1 MSVFEASGHFRVVT
15 ALLGRKELYVGHPE
29 EEREPIQ
36 EESASFPDCFSS
48 VSSFLYHQVIQGC
61 DLLCTIWEIVLYN
74 TASIIETPFNFEGD
88 IILRLVEHNNHFSS

>member
-61 DLLCTIWEIVLYN
+61 DPLCTIWERVLYN
-74 TASIIETPFNFEGD
+74 TAGVIETPFVFMGD
-88 IILRLVEHNNHFSS
+88 VILRSVELSNHFSS